1 MFRRIVGGL
10 VDAAGRRPAVV
21 LLLSFLFMCGA
32 WGYARKLELRSDF
45 LELLPRDSPGFKAFE
60 HQLGRVGGGAT
71 FLVVIESPDRA
82 ANERIVD
89 DLGGAL
95 QKQADT
101 RAACVKACADDG
113 CKAACGPDF
122 ISYVERG
129 TKDLQAFFDH
139 RQWLYA
145 TLPDLTEACDTLD
158 HQISTKSGMVEDLEA
173 PDKPTPPKGA
183 KAAGTDP
190 APTAADAGAP
200 DPSVRQP
207 TLGMDKFYDRWKS
220 AAKKHNDFP
229 TGYFTNDAGTVM
241 VIRIVSNAS
250 GTGGYSGDLFLA
262 DMTKRIDAI
271 DYKAKYHPSMKV
283 GFAGDIPNAV
293 AEKESTV
300 SEAAWASGLAFLLIL
315 AGIVVY
321 YRSGWSLLVISVP
334 ALMGVG
340 AAYAFAAA
348 TFGYVNTP
356 GAFLGA
362 IILGNGI
369 NYPIVLLSRYREFRA
384 RGMEKEEARREAVLN
399 AFRAELVGASVAS
412 IAYGSLTITQFR
424 GFSQFGTIGFVGM
437 LLVWAS
443 IVPVVPAMIVTI
455 EWLQDKLPKVFREA
469 APAAP
474 TDGSSGPLM
483 RVVAR
488 VTERWPLAFVV
499 VPLLVT
505 AFFITRMPGY
515 LRDPWEYNF
524 SKLGSRSSKVG
535 GAGEWSNKADEV
547 FRGKQNISGTLI
559 LADKPEQVPALEAQI
574 LANDK
579 ADPQGPLIDEIVT
592 VQHFLPGTDEE
603 QKKKLDVLERM
614 RDLLTPHVL
623 SEVSPK
629 EKERLEEMR
638 PPEDLGLT
646 GAKDLP
652 PIIRRRFEENNGVLG
667 TLMYIK
673 YQYGVHYSDGRT
685 LLRMAKTTDNVKLS
699 DGTTVQTAS
708 RSTIFAEMIRS
719 MERDGPLA
727 TTASFVAVM
736 VVVIFATR
744 SKIGTFS
751 VLLALLMGV
760 ATLVGLAAY
769 TDTKL
774 NFFNFI
780 ALPITFG
787 IGCEYPFNIFDRTR
801 LLKGDVTASVAR
813 SGGAVALCSYTTTV
827 GYGSMLFSDNQAL
840 QSFGRLAMWGEIA
853 CIAMALF
860 FLPSLLHLLLGTKK
874 KRALAAAEPPG

>member
-1 MFRRIVGGL
+1 MFRRYVGGF

-21 LLLSFLFMCGA
+21 LLLSLLFMIGS

-71 FLVVIESPDRA
+71 FLVVVESPDRG
-82 ANERIVD
+82 ANEKLVD

-95 QKQADT
+95 QQQADS
-101 RAACVKACADDG
+101 RAACIKACTNDA
-113 CKAACGPDF
+113 CKASCGPDF

-145 TLPDLTEACDTLD
+145 TLPDLIEADDTLD
-158 HQISTKSGMVEDLEA
+158 HQIAIKSGMVDDLESV
-173 PDKPTPPKGA
+173 DKPVA
-183 KAAGTDP
+183 NADAGTAPSP
-190 APTAADAGAP
+190 AATPGPVADAGA
-200 DPSVRQP
+200 SIAKQP
-207 TLGMDKFYDRWKS
+207 TLGMDKFYDRWKT
-220 AAKKHNDFP
+220 AAKKHNDYP
-229 TGYFTNDAGTVM
+229 SGYFANDAGTVM

-262 DMTKRIDAI
+262 EMKKRVDALH
-271 DYKAKYHPSMKV
+271 YQQKYHPQMNI

-300 SEAAWASGLAFLLIL
+300 SEAAWASGLAFMLIL
-315 AGIVVY
+315 AGIVFY
-321 YRSGWSLLVISVP
+321 FRSPWSLFIVSIP
-334 ALMGVG
+334 AIMGVG
-340 AAYAFAAA
+340 AAYAFATAV
-348 TFGYVNTP
+348 FGYVNTP

-362 IILGNGI
+362 IIVGNGI

-384 RGMEKEEARREAVLN
+384 RGMPKEEARREAVLN
-399 AFRAELVGASVAS
+399 AFRAELVGACVAS

-437 LLVWAS
+437 LLVWIA
-443 IVPVVPAMIVTI
+443 IVPVVPALIVAF
-455 EWLQDKLPKVFREA
+455 EWLQEEVLPAFLRDPLPNISA
-469 APAAP
+469 
-474 TDGSSGPLM
+474 DGSSGAVM
-483 RVVAR
+483 RFIAR
-488 VTERWPLAFVV
+488 ITARWPAVFII
-499 VPLLVT
+499 VPLLIT
-505 AFFITRMPGY
+505 AFFIAKLPNY

-524 SKLGSRSSKVG
+524 NKLGSISSKAG

-559 LADKPEQVPALEAQI
+559 LADTPAQVSALEAQI
-574 LANDK
+574 LANDR
-579 ADPQGPLIDEIVT
+579 ADRQGQLIDEIVT
-592 VQHFLPGTDEE
+592 VEHFLPGSPDE
-603 QKKKLDVLERM
+603 QKKKLEVLDRM
-614 RDLLTPHVL
+614 RDRLTPHVL
-623 SEVSPK
+623 SEVSDSERK
-629 EKERLEEMR
+629 RLEEMK
-638 PPEDLGLT
+638 PPDDLALT
-646 GAKDLP
+646 EPKDLP
-652 PIIRRRFEENNGVLG
+652 PLIRRRFEENNGVLG

-685 LLRMAKTTDNVKLS
+685 LLRMAETTDNVKLP
-699 DGTTVQTAS
+699 DGTLVQTAS

-727 TTASFVAVM
+727 TLASFLGVV

-760 ATLVGLAAY
+760 ASLVGLAAY

-787 IGCEYPFNIFDRTR
+787 IGCEYPFNVFDRTR
-801 LLKGDVTASVAR
+801 LLKGDVTSAVAR
-813 SGGAVALCSYTTTV
+813 TGGAVALCSYTTTI

-840 QSFGRLAMWGEIA
+840 QSFGKLAMWGEIA
-853 CIAMALF
+853 CTITALL
-860 FLPSLLHLLLGTKK
+860 FLPSLLHVLLGTRKK
-874 KRALAAAEPPG
+874 KPATATAE